1 MSINFLLKN
10 KIINCEYMTIVK
22 SGDVILSAWLDNF
35 YNNLYELNM
44 DLYLF
49 DLKDEF
55 IIPKNK
61 IERNGQKYVIS
72 KSKLIMPFTPGYV
85 DTNIALVTYPLFLGK
100 IWRTSKVMNIILDDD
115 KILYQDIFMFFQM
128 ILLSNSIW
136 YTKEFAGVIRRHS
149 WIPEQMDSR
158 RIELLSLTL
167 NKMISRNPYVN
178 GQVLQLLALALE
190 NTPKEDRVNYILT
203 NCRED
208 VEFLDKFV
216 SKGLK
221 EKLEKLASSKFTR
234 IDHKDVIDILK
245 KAPVKWEFTPE
256 YGEDIAKE
264 HERYITEYFGGPVF
278 IKNWPKDIKAYYM
291 KVNSDNETV
300 AAVDLEVPGCGEL
313 MGGSQREEN
322 YEKLVSR
329 MAEFNVNREDIEWY
343 LNLRKY
349 GTTIHSGFG
358 MGFERLI
365 MYLTGMENIR
375 DVIPYPRTPGS
386 CEY

>member
-1 MSINFLLKN
+1 MNTKIKKISVIVYCNGNFEETKKTLYSVMKQDLDKFFYEIIILNDNANKIFTNHLNNFIKVQELECRLFSLKGYSGLPMSINFLLKN

-35 YNNLYELNM
+35 YNNLYQLNM

-85 DTNIALVTYPLFLGK
+85 DTNIALVIYPLFLGK
-100 IWRTSKVMNIILDDD
+100 IWRTSNVMNIILDDD

-178 GQVLQLLALALE
+178 GQVLQLLALALK
-190 NTPKEDRVNYILT
+190 NTPKEDRGNYILT
-203 NCRED
+203 NNKYLQNNYIILRSYN
-208 VEFLDKFV
+208 L
-216 SKGLK
+216 SKRK
-221 EKLEKLASSKFTR
+221 
-234 IDHKDVIDILK
+234 ILK
-245 KAPVKWEFTPE
+245 LTKPFIEH
-256 YGEDIAKE
+256 GEIPKKE
-264 HERYITEYFGGPVF
+264 E
-278 IKNWPKDIKAYYM
+278 
-291 KVNSDNETV
+291 
-300 AAVDLEVPGCGEL
+300 
-313 MGGSQREEN
+313 
-322 YEKLVSR
+322 
-329 MAEFNVNREDIEWY
+329 
-343 LNLRKY
+343 
-349 GTTIHSGFG
+349 
-358 MGFERLI
+358 
-365 MYLTGMENIR
+365 
-375 DVIPYPRTPGS
+375 
-386 CEY
+386 